1 MKVLKSN
8 SDFAK
13 RVENVMQ
20 AMEENNVMIEFCAGE
35 FRFSDTKDDAK
46 DYRQNMPMLSKDD
59 GQPIYSLPAMFEYVL
74 AVFNT

>member
-35 FRFSDTKDDAK
+35 FRFADTKDDAK

-74 AVFNT
+74 AIFNT